1 MQKEEAGDSVT
12 DMQSDRNRA
21 LDGVAGGEFSTCVK
35 LLTGSSVR
43 WRRENRLGP
52 IHILNVPLTHSTRVN
67 TPGSREDHEP
77 PPPTHTH
84 SYLRGL
90 FAALLKGP
98 VLRGKKNKKKA
109 ATECQNMADGRHF

>member
-1 MQKEEAGDSVT
+1 MT

-43 WRRENRLGP
+43 RRRENRLGP
-52 IHILNVPLTHSTRVN
+52 IHILNVPLTHSTHVN

-77 PPPTHTH
+77 PLPP
-84 SYLRGL
+84 
-90 FAALLKGP
+90 LLPPRTARSSFKGP
-98 VLRGKKNKKKA
+98 GYEGKKKKKKKKA
-109 ATECQNMADGRHF
+109 ATECQNMADGETFLTR

>member
-77 PPPTHTH
+77 PPT
-84 SYLRGL
+84 
-90 FAALLKGP
+90 LLPPRTVSSSFKGP
-98 VLRGKKNKKKA
+98 SFEGKKKTKKKA